1 MSFARAGRA
10 ALRAGSRGRARKAR
24 PEHFGQLGF
33 HVPVADV
40 LVRDEEHDGPAIGI
54 LVAESRGRSMVE
66 YALRGRNRPLAVST
80 CAGLPDKVREPLPAA
95 DDLARIADCVP
106 NPSHPTG

>member
-10 ALRAGSRGRARKAR
+10 VLRAGSRGRARKAY
-24 PEHFGQLGF
+24 PEHVGQLGF
-33 HVPVADV
+33 YVPVADL
-40 LVRDEEHDGPAIGI
+40 LVRDEEHDGPTIGI
-54 LVAESRGRSMVE
+54 LVAESRDRSMVE
-66 YALRGRNRPLAVST
+66 YALRGRSRPLAVST

-95 DDLARIADCVP
+95 DDLARIADGVP